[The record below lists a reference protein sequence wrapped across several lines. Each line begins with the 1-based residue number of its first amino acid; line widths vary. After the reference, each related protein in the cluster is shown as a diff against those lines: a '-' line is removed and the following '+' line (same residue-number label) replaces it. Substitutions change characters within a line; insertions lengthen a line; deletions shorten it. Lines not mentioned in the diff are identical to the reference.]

1 MKYLTTA
8 LLLCCFSS
16 VFSQNNKHG
25 FEFWGAYISSVQL
38 SEKYSL
44 WNDFHLVTNS
54 FFISRHGL
62 TRHFGKALSLSG
74 GYAWLRTS
82 TSFSNHLIRQE
93 HRPWMQLEWVTK
105 LSPKNNY
112 RIRLRYDSRFR
123 KRIEG
128 MAFGDD
134 FIHQNRLRLMNS
146 LRFQLRELGQGK
158 SLHFNV
164 MNETLFHFGQG
175 IDGFRLD
182 QNRSYLLAGIS
193 ITHTTFMG
201 GYHLRVLP
209 GTGSTSFQHGIT
221 LWVVQRFGLPKK

>member
-8 LLLCCFSS
+8 LLLCCFSYA
-16 VFSQNNKHG
+16 FSQSNKHG

-82 TSFSNHLIRQE
+82 TSFSDHLIRQE
-93 HRPWMQLEWVTK
+93 HRPWLQLEWVTK

-112 RIRLRYDSRFR
+112 RI
-123 KRIEG
+123 
-128 MAFGDD
+128 
-134 FIHQNRLRLMNS
+134 
-146 LRFQLRELGQGK
+146 QLTRRQSEIIFWGTTV
-158 SLHFNV
+158 V
-164 MNETLFHFGQG
+164 MP
-175 IDGFRLD
+175 
-182 QNRSYLLAGIS
+182 S
-193 ITHTTFMG
+193 I
-201 GYHLRVLP
+201 VLC
-209 GTGSTSFQHGIT
+209 
-221 LWVVQRFGLPKK
+221 FGLMVWATRRAS